1 MSIKIS
7 EDQIVV
13 LNGEKA
19 VKVGLVVGWAGGWW
33 RNVDV
38 LDLERGVIEGYGYR
52 EVFDGVVLWEE
63 VVGGEVLERDGV
75 VYEGEEAAAATRRT
89 WAVSADGAVIWKI
102 RDI

>member
-1 MSIKIS
+1 M
-7 EDQIVV
+7 
-13 LNGEKA
+13 NGEKA
-19 VKVGLVVGWAGGWW
+19 VKVGWAGGGW

-38 LDLERGVIEGYGYR
+38 VDLERGVIEGYGYR

-75 VYEGEEAAAATRRT
+75 VYEGEEAAATRRT
-89 WAVSADGAVIWKI
+89 WAVSADGAIICKI